1 METRNEP
8 DHSGKYEIVRTL
20 GRGGM
25 GEVYLARDTRLQR
38 NVAIKHLR
46 GDLPDGDWQER
57 MRREAQLLAQLNHPN
72 IVQIYD
78 IVEHEGVPALVMEYV
93 DGRNLHIYLREHRVE
108 LGERLRWLTEISAG
122 IAASHIAGIAH
133 CDLKAE
139 NVLVSPAGIAKV
151 TDFGIASDRSDPAAD
166 VQALGRLAEE
176 LLKDHT
182 ELIPPSLTELL
193 AEMIQRR
200 PSKRPDA
207 LAAAERFKRA
217 WYEYS
222 QNETPLPQD
231 IQPVSSWGR
240 YRPWLATA
248 IAIVAIAIGAAVILQ
263 APPDIRYVA
272 VAPVEIS
279 SDGNPLGRQH
289 EYLRAAVSQ
298 ALRQSVVETPS
309 LALVSY
315 RAGDLGEDSVREQ
328 LASLVADHMITSSLN
343 CDGAVCDLVIERLD
357 APEGSVAQHG
367 STTLLLSAAL
377 ESSDLVNRHWGA
389 LFPEIESGGATAFD
403 TNLSEAQYQQFLD
416 YYLAYEQFSM
426 PTLELLQGVE
436 ALVAELDGFMPLY
449 KLYTDVAIKANEEM
463 GDLGYLDR
471 LESSLREG
479 SRLAQDP
486 GLLDICW
493 FDLHVARDDYEQAA
507 RVVER
512 MDVNSTDPALTN
524 FLQGELRFSVNDFAG
539 AERYYSRAIAIH
551 PSMEYLYAR
560 SRNAFYAGD
569 LENTGAYLEN
579 ILQRYPYNTIALNLK
594 GIYLMELGQLDAA
607 IEVFNQSLAL
617 QPDPLQRA
625 NLGAIHMMRGDYQLA
640 RDQFQIA
647 YEGKSRDSVIVLNLA
662 DTESL
667 LGNHARAS
675 ELYNSLV
682 RRSNEGDPSVL
693 PEVAAQAYAQVGQFE
708 QALTILREHKT
719 EWAGRPFYAYAAAL
733 VYTLAAQNISAL
745 IEVDN
750 ALRGGLDAIFF
761 DPVWFDRLC
770 DEQRFVT
777 LMQDAGN
784 GPRCEALEQSP
795 LE

>member
-1 METRNEP
+1 
-8 DHSGKYEIVRTL
+8 
-20 GRGGM
+20 M

-57 MRREAQLLAQLNHPN
+57 MRHEAQLLAQLNHPN

-78 IVEHEGVPALVMEYV
+78 IVEHDGVPALVMEYV
-93 DGRNLHIYLREHRVE
+93 DGRNLHIHLREHRVD
-108 LGERLRWLTEISAG
+108 LGERLRWLAEISAG
-122 IAASHIAGIAH
+122 IAASHAEGIVH

-166 VQALGRLAEE
+166 VEALGRLAEE
-176 LLKDHT
+176 LLKDYA
-182 ELIPPSLTELL
+182 ELVPPTLTELL
-193 AEMIQRR
+193 TDLVQQR
-200 PSKRPDA
+200 PGKRPDA
-207 LAAAERFKRA
+207 LQAAERFKRA

-231 IQPVSSWGR
+231 IQPVSSWAR
-240 YRPWLATA
+240 YRLWIGTA
-248 IAIVAIAIGAAVILQ
+248 VALIAIAIGAAISLQ
-263 APPDIRYVA
+263 GPQDIRYVA

-279 SDGNPLGRQH
+279 SEGNPLGRQH

-298 ALRQSVVETPS
+298 ALRQSVLETPY

-315 RAGDLGEDSVREQ
+315 RATDLGEDSARDQ
-328 LASLVADHMITSSLN
+328 LASLEADHMVTSSLR
-343 CDGAVCDLVIERLD
+343 CEGAACDLVIERLD
-357 APEGSVAQHG
+357 APDGSVARHG
-367 STTLLLSAAL
+367 NTTVLLSAAL

-389 LFPEIESGGATAFD
+389 LFPEIEGSGATAFD

-426 PTLELLQGVE
+426 STLELLQGVE
-436 ALVAELDGFMPLY
+436 SLVAEVDGFIPLY
-449 KLYTDVAIKANEEM
+449 KLYTDVAIHAYEDM
-463 GDLGYLDR
+463 GDLNYLDR

-486 GLLDICW
+486 ALLDICW
-493 FDLHVARDDYEQAA
+493 FDLHTARDDFELAA
-507 RVVER
+507 AVVER
-512 MDVNSTDPALTN
+512 MNTQSTDPALTS
-524 FLQGELRFSVNDFAG
+524 FLQGELRFSVNDFEG
-539 AERYYSRAIAIH
+539 ADRHYSRAVAIY
-551 PSMEYLYAR
+551 PSMDYLYAR
-560 SRNAFYAGD
+560 ARNGYYAGD
-569 LENTGAYLEN
+569 QEKTGAYIEQ
-579 ILQRYPYNTIALNLK
+579 ILQRYPYNSNALNLK

-617 QPDPLQRA
+617 QADPLQRA
-625 NLGAIHMMRGDYQLA
+625 NLGAIYMMQGDYQRA

-647 YEGKSRDSVIVLNLA
+647 YEDDSRDSVLVLNLA

-667 LGNHARAS
+667 LGNQTRAN

-682 RRSNEGDPSVL
+682 RRSNKGDPSVL
-693 PEVAAQAYAQVGQFE
+693 PEVAAQAFAQVGQFE
-708 QALTILREHKT
+708 QALTILRQHKT

-750 ALRGGLDAIFF
+750 ALQGGLDAIFF
-761 DPVWFDRLC
+761 DPPWFDRLC
-770 DEQRFVT
+770 GEQRFVT
-777 LMQDAGN
+777 LMHKAGN
-784 GPRCEALEQSP
+784 GQRCESLEQSP